1 MPTLVLVRHAQAA
14 TPYPDHLRPLTD
26 AGRDQAE
33 RLGRTLAREIGSFD
47 VAVSSDATRARQ
59 TFEAIA
65 GHVGVG
71 SAWMDRSIYDADEGD
86 IITLAR
92 SLSGASALIVG
103 HEPTVSL
110 AAEILSRHEDRAAV
124 ARGVATA
131 TAMVLTFDGPWDC
144 LGPGSC
150 SMRLFLTPP
159 AGREG
164 GPMRR

>member
-71 SAWMDRSIYDADEGD
+71 SAW

-131 TAMVLTFDGPWDC
+131 TAMVLTFDGPWDR

-159 AGREG
+159 AGQAS
-164 GPMRR
+164 RRRRR